1 MVSMNP
7 FLSSPCPS
15 QPTILNAVR
24 FTISTP
30 SFEPNMRQQVNI
42 TRSCGFGVRADNME
56 VTGVLMP
63 VYKMLQTM

>member
-15 QPTILNAVR
+15 QATIFSAVR

-30 SFEPNMRQQVNI
+30 SFEPNIRQQVSI
-42 TRSCGFGVRADNME
+42 TRSCGFGVSADKMD

-63 VYKMLQTM
+63 V